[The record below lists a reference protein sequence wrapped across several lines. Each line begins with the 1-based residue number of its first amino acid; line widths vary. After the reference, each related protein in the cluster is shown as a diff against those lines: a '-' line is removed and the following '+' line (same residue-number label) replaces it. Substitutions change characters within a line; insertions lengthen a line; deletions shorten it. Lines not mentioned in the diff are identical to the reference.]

1 MPDLHTSAPK
11 MERFSAPCERSSR
24 RGHISAGKGST
35 IVKSKSRLATAFIV
49 TLAMGAALAGCS
61 SNGSG
66 SSSDDSSSQNFSFWS
81 FTGIDA
87 KADVAK
93 YEKAHKGV
101 HISITEVGSSTDTA
115 QALTTALAGGKV
127 PDLVL
132 IQGDD
137 LPKFVQNPDNFI
149 DLKTLG
155 ADKIKKD
162 YAPAIWSQSVA
173 ADGQV
178 LGVPTD
184 VGGMAL
190 SYRKDLFAAAG
201 LPTDPD
207 QVSALIPTWKDFLA
221 VGKEYTDK
229 TGKPFIDNAETSIF
243 YQAVNQGSQKYYNNK
258 TRKLDYDNAQ
268 VKSAFDLAVQGVQDG
283 ITANLTSFSTGW
295 SAGLQKGAF
304 AAVATPSWMLG
315 SLKTNAAD
323 TKGEWGIAKIP
334 GGSGNWGGSYLAIPK
349 RAEHPKA
356 AWNYIKNAESPEAQ
370 LAHFLDSGSL
380 PTTVSNYTNPKLLA
394 ATDPFFSDAPIGKIF
409 TESVAKLHP
418 FYIGPDSGQIGTD
431 YQNAIINLENKKISA
446 DDAWSSAQ
454 TAIKQDVGK

>member
-1 MPDLHTSAPK
+1 
-11 MERFSAPCERSSR
+11 
-24 RGHISAGKGST
+24 
-35 IVKSKSRLATAFIV
+35 
-49 TLAMGAALAGCS
+49 
-61 SNGSG
+61 
-66 SSSDDSSSQNFSFWS
+66 
-81 FTGIDA
+81 
-87 KADVAK
+87 
-93 YEKAHKGV
+93 
-101 HISITEVGSSTDTA
+101 
-115 QALTTALAGGKV
+115 
-127 PDLVL
+127 
-132 IQGDD
+132 
-137 LPKFVQNPDNFI
+137 
-149 DLKTLG
+149 
-155 ADKIKKD
+155 
-162 YAPAIWSQSVA
+162 
-173 ADGQV
+173 
-178 LGVPTD
+178 
-184 VGGMAL
+184 
-190 SYRKDLFAAAG
+190 

-207 QVSALIPTWKDFLA
+207 QVSAMIPTWKDFLA

-356 AWNYIKNAESPEAQ
+356 AWNYNKNAESPEAQ
-370 LAHFLDSGSL
+370 LSHFLDSGSL

-394 ATDPFFSDAPIGKIF
+394 ATDPFFSNAPIGKIF

-446 DDAWSSAQ
+446 DEAWSSAQ